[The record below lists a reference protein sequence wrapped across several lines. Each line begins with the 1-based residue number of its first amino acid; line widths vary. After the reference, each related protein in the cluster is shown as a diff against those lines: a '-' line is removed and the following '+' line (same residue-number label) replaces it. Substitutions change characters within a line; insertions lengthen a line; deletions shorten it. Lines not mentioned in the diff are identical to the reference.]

1 MLLNSIPDHSRPDFD
16 ETILKNIDQIIALGD
31 KARKL
36 EHVVS
41 TQFDREPVALE
52 SLLSNITSTVEI
64 GDTSTSLTIE
74 GTTDITLK
82 AMPSLE
88 IALTELVENAL
99 THTED
104 PSVVVRIETT
114 PDTVTISV
122 IDNGPGLPDQ
132 EQKVLSEGVETPLI
146 HGSGLGLWMVNW
158 IVTTH
163 DGSID
168 TTVTDEGTTVTVTLP
183 RMRADPSPIQDQP
196 VQALQHGRDQ
206 FEAVFEE
213 SFDAMVLVNND
224 RVIIHANEHAT
235 KVFGLSQPELL
246 GRSLDEF
253 FGDTFD
259 LEAVWPELQATGTH
273 KGEFPIVRSD
283 GTERVIEYSATADIV
298 PDQHLLI
305 GRDVTERRE
314 RERAFTRSENL
325 YRTLAENFKQGAVLV
340 FDTDL
345 RYQRA
350 HGEGFEKLGIDPADI
365 EGEHIN
371 EIFDG
376 ETLKTIRE
384 LYEATLDDKSRRS
397 EVRFA
402 DRDYCLHSIPAK
414 DETGN
419 IFAGIV
425 TAQDITEY
433 KQRIRDLEEQ
443 NARLE
448 EFASV
453 VSHDLLNPLQ
463 MAEGWLELA
472 RENSEEA
479 HLNKVEHAHGR
490 MQTLIDDLL
499 TVAREGGPV
508 SNPDPVD
515 LGALSEQCWRTIETH
530 DATLWSDTEH
540 TIWADSSRLQQLL
553 ENLFRNAVEHGG
565 EEVTITVG
573 DLNNG
578 FYVVDDGL
586 GIPEDDRDE
595 VFSKGHSTSSEGAGF
610 GLAIVKEIVGAHG
623 WEIHLTSSE
632 TGGARFEIKNMNLV
646 EK

>member
-1 MLLNSIPDHSRPDFD
+1 
-16 ETILKNIDQIIALGD
+16 
-31 KARKL
+31 
-36 EHVVS
+36 
-41 TQFDREPVALE
+41 
-52 SLLSNITSTVEI
+52 
-64 GDTSTSLTIE
+64 
-74 GTTDITLK
+74 
-82 AMPSLE
+82 
-88 IALTELVENAL
+88 
-99 THTED
+99 
-104 PSVVVRIETT
+104 
-114 PDTVTISV
+114 
-122 IDNGPGLPDQ
+122 
-132 EQKVLSEGVETPLI
+132 
-146 HGSGLGLWMVNW
+146 
-158 IVTTH
+158 
-163 DGSID
+163 
-168 TTVTDEGTTVTVTLP
+168 
-183 RMRADPSPIQDQP
+183 
-196 VQALQHGRDQ
+196 
-206 FEAVFEE
+206 
-213 SFDAMVLVNND
+213 
-224 RVIIHANEHAT
+224 
-235 KVFGLSQPELL
+235 
-246 GRSLDEF
+246 
-253 FGDTFD
+253 
-259 LEAVWPELQATGTH
+259 
-273 KGEFPIVRSD
+273 
-283 GTERVIEYSATADIV
+283 
-298 PDQHLLI
+298 
-305 GRDVTERRE
+305 
-314 RERAFTRSENL
+314 
-325 YRTLAENFKQGAVLV
+325 V

-586 GIPEDDRDE
+586 GIPE
-595 VFSKGHSTSSEGAGF
+595 
-610 GLAIVKEIVGAHG
+610 
-623 WEIHLTSSE
+623 
-632 TGGARFEIKNMNLV
+632 
-646 EK
+646 

>member
-1 MLLNSIPDHSRPDFD
+1 
-16 ETILKNIDQIIALGD
+16 
-31 KARKL
+31 
-36 EHVVS
+36 
-41 TQFDREPVALE
+41 
-52 SLLSNITSTVEI
+52 
-64 GDTSTSLTIE
+64 
-74 GTTDITLK
+74 
-82 AMPSLE
+82 
-88 IALTELVENAL
+88 
-99 THTED
+99 
-104 PSVVVRIETT
+104 
-114 PDTVTISV
+114 
-122 IDNGPGLPDQ
+122 
-132 EQKVLSEGVETPLI
+132 
-146 HGSGLGLWMVNW
+146 
-158 IVTTH
+158 
-163 DGSID
+163 
-168 TTVTDEGTTVTVTLP
+168 
-183 RMRADPSPIQDQP
+183 
-196 VQALQHGRDQ
+196 
-206 FEAVFEE
+206 
-213 SFDAMVLVNND
+213 
-224 RVIIHANEHAT
+224 
-235 KVFGLSQPELL
+235 
-246 GRSLDEF
+246 
-253 FGDTFD
+253 
-259 LEAVWPELQATGTH
+259 
-273 KGEFPIVRSD
+273 
-283 GTERVIEYSATADIV
+283 
-298 PDQHLLI
+298 
-305 GRDVTERRE
+305 
-314 RERAFTRSENL
+314 
-325 YRTLAENFKQGAVLV
+325 V

-553 ENLFRNAVEHGG
+553 ENLFRNAG
-565 EEVTITVG
+565 
-573 DLNNG
+573 
-578 FYVVDDGL
+578 
-586 GIPEDDRDE
+586 
-595 VFSKGHSTSSEGAGF
+595 
-610 GLAIVKEIVGAHG
+610 
-623 WEIHLTSSE
+623 
-632 TGGARFEIKNMNLV
+632 
-646 EK
+646 